1 MTIGFP
7 RIERIPKLSATDA
20 AVHAELMPIPKNP
33 IRGRIIRLVLRF
45 IKKID
50 AGRAPINRR
59 LSATNT
65 FESHEVAASEIS
77 TAAPH
82 PSSRRIR
89 FRRLD
94 RRPAFVNFYD
104 PQPRIP

>member
-50 AGRAPINRR
+50 AGRGPINRR

-77 TAAPH
+77 TAASVESPY
-82 PSSRRIR
+82 P
-89 FRRLD
+89 LPKA
-94 RRPAFVNFYD
+94 RPT
-104 PQPRIP
+104 PRVC